1 MKQYLPVRGHT
12 EWRYVCTDCIV
23 RIESDRNYSRIVLN
37 DGSVLLVA
45 KTLKTYDGCLPPCFV
60 RIHKSCLLNVHFIAK
75 MGPLKTVLL
84 TDGTQLT
91 LARRR
96 ATLFRKSF
104 RNGLF
109 ELAA

>member
-1 MKQYLPVRGHT
+1 MKQYLPVWGHT
-12 EWRYVCTDCIV
+12 AWRHVCTDQIV
-23 RIESDRNYSRIVLN
+23 RIEADRNYSRIVLH
-37 DGSVLLVA
+37 DGSVLVVA
-45 KTLKTYDGCLPPCFV
+45 KTLKTFDGALPPCFV

-75 MGPLKTVLL
+75 MATLKTVLL

-91 LARRR
+91 LARRK
-96 ATLFRKSF
+96 ATVFRKNF